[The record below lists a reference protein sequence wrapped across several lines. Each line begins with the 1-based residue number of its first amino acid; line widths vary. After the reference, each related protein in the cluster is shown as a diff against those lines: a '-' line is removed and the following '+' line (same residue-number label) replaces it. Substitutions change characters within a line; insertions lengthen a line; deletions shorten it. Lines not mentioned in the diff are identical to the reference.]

1 MEHRLVHAVEE
12 ALGWDGPAPLGT
24 KFARGSICA
33 PEVVTRLLTS
43 QRLLDL
49 VMRRSVSN
57 PQFRFFKGGEEMH
70 PDTYLNRQVTPRG
83 QAMPMA
89 DMHRIGN
96 HLRDG
101 ATLVLDQSNV
111 FDPTM
116 EVACRGLQWWSREHV
131 QANIYLT
138 TNDASGFDLHWDDH
152 DVVIVQLAGEKQW
165 EVRGSS
171 RPVPM
176 YRDAERNNSPSE
188 EIVWAGTMETGDVM
202 HIPRGYWHAATRAGI
217 GSGHSTH
224 VTFGFA
230 KRTAVSWLTWL
241 ADWSRQEEIF
251 RHDLDR
257 WGSTDQQQDQR
268 RRLTTAATR
277 LIDTRDPAVF
287 LRRRGEEAPPGR
299 HVPFLDI
306 FGPLEAAVCVT
317 DFPPTITEDGK
328 TVVVEAAGKK
338 LTFAAKAL
346 PALRALLS
354 GHPVRLDDATH
365 SMAAEVKDL
374 AKILVREELC
384 ASLTPELSSG
394 YTGLVTN
401 AGS

>member
-24 KFARGSICA
+24 EFARGSICD
-33 PEVVTRLLTS
+33 PEVVTRLLTP
-43 QRLLDL
+43 QRLLDM

-70 PDTYLNRQVTPRG
+70 PDAYLNRQVTPRG
-83 QAMPMA
+83 QAVPIA
-89 DMHRIGN
+89 DMRRIGN

-111 FDPTM
+111 FDCTM
-116 EVACRGLQWWSREHV
+116 EVACRALQWWSREHV

-188 EIVWAGTMETGDVM
+188 DIVWTGTLKTGDVM

-230 KRTAVSWLTWL
+230 KRTAVSWLAWL

-257 WGSTDQQQDQR
+257 WGGTDQQQDQQ
-268 RRLTTAATR
+268 RRLTAAATR

-287 LRRRGEEAPPGR
+287 LRHREEEAPPGR

-317 DFPPTITEDGK
+317 DFPPKVTEDGK

-338 LTFAAKAL
+338 LTFANKAL
-346 PALRALLS
+346 PGLQALLS
-354 GHPVRLDDATH
+354 GHPVRLDEATH
-365 SMAAEVKDL
+365 SMAAELKDL

>member
-1 MEHRLVHAVEE
+1 MEHRLVHAIEE

-24 KFARGSICA
+24 EFARGSVSD
-33 PEVVTRLLTS
+33 PEVVTRLLTP
-43 QRLLDL
+43 QRLLDM

-70 PDTYLNRQVTPRG
+70 PDAYLNRQVTPRG
-83 QAMPMA
+83 QAIPMA
-89 DMHRIGN
+89 DMRRVGN

-111 FDPTM
+111 FDPSM
-116 EVACRGLQWWSREHV
+116 EVVCRALQWWSREHV
-131 QANIYLT
+131 QANVYLT

-165 EVRGSS
+165 EVRGAS

-176 YRDAERNNSPSE
+176 YRDAERNNTPSE
-188 EIVWAGTMETGDVM
+188 DIVWTGTMKAGDVM
-202 HIPRGYWHAATRAGI
+202 HIPRGYWHAATRVGH
-217 GSGHSTH
+217 GDGHSTH

-251 RHDLDR
+251 RHDLNR
-257 WGSTDQQQDQR
+257 WGTPGQQQDQQ
-268 RRLTTAATR
+268 RRLATEASRLVAA
-277 LIDTRDPAVF
+277 RDPAAF
-287 LRRRGEEAPPGR
+287 LRHREQEAPPGR

-317 DFPPTITEDGK
+317 DFPPTITEDGEA
-328 TVVVEAAGKK
+328 VVVEAAGKK

-346 PALRALLS
+346 PGLRVLLS
-354 GHPVRLDDATH
+354 GRPVRLDEAAR
-365 SMAAEVKDL
+365 SVGAEVETL
-374 AKILVREELC
+374 AKILVEEELC
-384 ASLTPELSSG
+384 TSLTPELSSG

-401 AGS
+401 AGL

>member
-33 PEVVTRLLTS
+33 PEVVTRLLTP

-83 QAMPMA
+83 QAVPMA
-89 DMHRIGN
+89 DMRRIGN

-317 DFPPTITEDGK
+317 AFPPTITEDGK

>member
-12 ALGWDGPAPLGT
+12 ALEWDGPAPLGT
-24 KFARGSICA
+24 EFARGSICD
-33 PEVVTRLLTS
+33 PEVVTRLLTP
-43 QRLLDL
+43 QRLLDM

-70 PDTYLNRQVTPRG
+70 PDAYLNRQVTPRG
-83 QAMPMA
+83 QAVPMA
-89 DMHRIGN
+89 DMRRIGK

-111 FDPTM
+111 FDCTM
-116 EVACRGLQWWSREHV
+116 EVACRALQWWSREHV

-188 EIVWAGTMETGDVM
+188 DIVWTGTLKTGDVM

-230 KRTAVSWLTWL
+230 KRTAVSWLAWL

-257 WGSTDQQQDQR
+257 WGSPDQQQDQQ
-268 RRLTTAATR
+268 RRLTAAATR

-287 LRRRGEEAPPGR
+287 LRHREEEAPPGR

-317 DFPPTITEDGK
+317 DFPPKVTEGGK

-346 PALRALLS
+346 PGLQALLS
-354 GHPVRLDDATH
+354 GHPVRLDETTH
-365 SMAAEVKDL
+365 SMAAELKDL

>member
-1 MEHRLVHAVEE
+1 MEHRLVRAVEE
-12 ALGWDGPAPLGT
+12 ALGWDGPEPLGR
-24 KFARGSICA
+24 KFARGSVSD
-33 PEVVTRLLTS
+33 PEVVSRLLTP
-43 QRLLDL
+43 QRLLDM

-57 PQFRFFKGGEEMH
+57 PQFRFFKGGEELH
-70 PDTYLNRQVTPRG
+70 PDAYLNRQVTPRG
-83 QAMPMA
+83 QAIPMA
-89 DMHRIGN
+89 DMHRVGN
-96 HLRDG
+96 HLRGG

-116 EVACRGLQWWSREHV
+116 EVACRALQWWSREHV
-131 QANIYLT
+131 QANVYLT

-165 EVRGSS
+165 EVRAAS

-176 YRDAERNNSPSE
+176 YRDAERNNTPSE
-188 EIVWAGTMETGDVM
+188 DIVWTGTMKAGDVT
-202 HIPRGYWHAATRAGI
+202 HIPRGYWHAATRVGH
-217 GSGHSTH
+217 GDGHSTH

-251 RHDLDR
+251 RHDLNR
-257 WGSTDQQQDQR
+257 WDSPDQQEDQQR
-268 RRLTTAATR
+268 RLATEAYR
-277 LIDTRDPAVF
+277 LIDARDPAEF
-287 LRRRGEEAPPGR
+287 LRLREQEAPPGR

-317 DFPPTITEDGK
+317 DFPPAITEDGE
-328 TVVVEAAGKK
+328 TVAVGAAGKK

-346 PALRALLS
+346 PGLRVLLS
-354 GHPVRLDDATH
+354 GHPVRLDEAVR
-365 SMAAEVKDL
+365 SVGAEVEAL
-374 AKILVREELC
+374 AKILVEEELC

-394 YTGLVTN
+394 YIGLVTN
-401 AGS
+401 DGS